1 MAKSKSKSKPKA
13 KDKATTETLTYEQAL
28 GELEALIERI
38 EQGEIGLEQSLTEY
52 RRGAALLKRCRSILD
67 TAEQQIDELT
77 ADERF
82 DD

>member
-1 MAKSKSKSKPKA
+1 MAKSKSKSKPKP

-52 RRGAALLKRCRSILD
+52 RHGAALLKRCRSILD

-77 ADERF
+77 A
-82 DD
+82 